1 MMKNLKRIVVLLVL
15 VLAGVGRGASM
26 KEAPALRV
34 LSEHGCGRATA
45 YSEFNKIVT
54 IGARTHVSW
63 LDSENGKFLVKIQ
76 TLDRETG
83 KWSEVYTVGEAYDN
97 HGGPS
102 LTCDS
107 LGYLHIVYY
116 PHHHPFRYRRSVR
129 PNDASQWG
137 DEVQFGKKCTYS
149 SMVCTADDK
158 LVLVCRESGSL
169 QWVLNLYEKPANG
182 KWEGP
187 RTILHGNAPS
197 GYTRWQAALVLGRD
211 GKTLHMSFMLFERA
225 LTEVGYAIGYLRS
238 PDAGK
243 NWQRS
248 DGSGITLPATPA
260 TIEIVAGSTKVEGP
274 TNFRPGNIALDPDGV
289 PWVIYSRMDS
299 EPFEAW
305 VARLTTEGKWQKI
318 PLLPVIE
325 RKWKDRGV
333 KTPGSIVFGRD
344 GTMYVAVTTVKSGTG
359 DDLAFWGHPTAE
371 VALLVSKDRGRTFRL
386 FDVSG
391 ADDSAANWLPNL
403 ERPTRNEPIKVP
415 ALIYTHGPRGNTNK
429 DIMSNE
435 VVFCDAA
442 GLLTKAR
449 P

>member
-1 MMKNLKRIVVLLVL
+1 MGSSALK
-15 VLAGVGRGASM
+15 
-26 KEAPALRV
+26 V

-54 IGARTHVSW
+54 IGVRTHVSW

-83 KWSEVYTVGEAYDN
+83 KWSAVYTVGQAYDN

-107 LGYLHIVYY
+107 SGYLHIVYY

-129 PNDASQWG
+129 PNDASQWIE
-137 DEVQFGKKCTYS
+137 EVQFGKKCTYS
-149 SMVCTADDK
+149 SMVCTTDDK
-158 LVLVCRESGSL
+158 LVLVCRESRTR
-169 QWVLNLYEKPANG
+169 QWALNLYEKPANG
-182 KWEGP
+182 EWKGP

-211 GKTLHMSFMLFERA
+211 GKTLHMSFMLYEQA
-225 LTEVGYAIGYLRS
+225 LTEVGYAVGYLRS

-243 NWQRS
+243 TWQRS
-248 DGSGITLPATPA
+248 NGKKITLPATPA
-260 TIEIVAGSTKVEGP
+260 TIEIVDGSAKVEGP
-274 TNFRPGNIALDPDGV
+274 TNFRPGNIALDTDGV
-289 PWVIYSRMDS
+289 PWMVYSRIDR

-305 VARLTTEGKWQKI
+305 VARLTAEGKWRKI

-325 RKWKDRGV
+325 RKWKGRGV
-333 KTPGSIVFGRD
+333 KMPGSIVFGPD
-344 GTMYVAVTTVKSGTG
+344 GTMYVVVTTVKSGTG
-359 DDLAFWGHPTAE
+359 DELAFWGHPSAE
-371 VALLVSKDRGRTFRL
+371 VALLVSKNRGRTFSL
-386 FDVSG
+386 FEVSG

-403 ERPTRNEPIKVP
+403 ERPTRSKPIKVP
-415 ALIYTHGPRGNTNK
+415 ALIYTHGPRGKTNK
-429 DIMSNE
+429 DILNNE
-435 VVFCDAA
+435 VVWCDVA
-442 GLLTKAR
+442 GLPAKAK